1 MDYLKLNNRQYAVSH
16 CFAAMTMF
24 AEMSGKRTLEQM
36 ADLGEMT
43 PNELLTMMYCAMYM
57 GEKAEGRE
65 LDVENPQALGLLVG
79 IGDVQEYVQ
88 IFAKQMKADIPAQ
101 KKSANEVKKKIPFW
115 RRLKG

>member
-24 AEMSGKRTLEQM
+24 SEMTGRRTLEQM

-43 PNELLTMMYCAMYM
+43 PNELLTMMYCAIYM

-79 IGDVQEYVQ
+79 IGDVQDYVQ
-88 IFAKQMKADIPAQ
+88 IFAKQMRADIPAHNR
-101 KKSANEVKKKIPFW
+101 SAKDVKKKTPFW

>member
-1 MDYLKLNNRQYAVSH
+1 MDYLNLNNRQYAVSH
-16 CFAAMTMF
+16 CFSAMTMF
-24 AEMSGKRTLEQM
+24 SEMTGRRTLEQM

-79 IGDVQEYVQ
+79 VGDVQNYVQ
-88 IFAKQMKADIPAQ
+88 IFAKQMRADIPTHNKTAT
-101 KKSANEVKKKIPFW
+101 EEKKKTPFW
-115 RRLKG
+115 RKLRG